1 MAKKKKE
8 EPIVDNDTGSLKVKE
23 KVEKQPDSKETKS
36 DVTEVK
42 EKMVKPAEVYEETIT
57 KVNIDEPK
65 KETEEIEEVSEK
77 VSEEVVE
84 TEISLQDISN
94 EEKAEEIASVA
105 SKAIKESMQEN
116 IDLPENIQKLV
127 DFMEETGGD
136 LNDYVSLNKDYSEMD
151 NQDIL
156 QEYYKQT
163 KPHLNN
169 EEINFLMEDQFSF
182 DEEEDEDKDIKR
194 KKLALKEQVANAK
207 SHLDGQKSKYYEDIK
222 AGSKLTNDQQEALEF
237 YDKYSKEAEQTKQ
250 YEEKAKS
257 TFLNKTNRF
266 FGDQFKGFDY
276 EIGEK
281 KFRLNVSDV
290 NKVKEN
296 QSDINNFIGKFLD
309 KDRQMSD
316 EAGYHRAL
324 FTAMNPDTIANHFYE
339 QGKSDALKE
348 SVSNSKNINMD
359 PRQELNNS
367 FSSSGTKVKVLGDTT
382 ADFKFKI
389 KNKNK

>member
-163 KPHLNN
+163 SPHLNN